1 MMGIEK
7 LFKKVE
13 KFFSMDKELQ
23 DQEQK
28 RKDKLK
34 EALEEKIKSLK
45 VKINESDNK
54 TKKVEHKK
62 QIELMKGFLKNL
74 E

>member
-1 MMGIEK
+1 MGIEK

-28 RKDKLK
+28 RKEKLK
-34 EALEEKIKSLK
+34 EALEEKIQSLK
-45 VKINESDNK
+45 IKIDESDNK

-62 QIELMKGFLKNL
+62 KIQLMKGFLKDL